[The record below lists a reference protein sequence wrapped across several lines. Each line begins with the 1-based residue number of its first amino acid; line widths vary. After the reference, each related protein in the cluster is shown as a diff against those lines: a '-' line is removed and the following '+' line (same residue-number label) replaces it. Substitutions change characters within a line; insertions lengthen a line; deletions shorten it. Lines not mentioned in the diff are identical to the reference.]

1 MNTVEP
7 LQENGTSLICVGA
20 SQALAAP
27 VRHLVAEVKPLFF
40 HQDLEA
46 LQCPAEKDNVPNT
59 HKRAAKKISNS
70 FIYPLFETKSTQH
83 KGSSLNNIKTY
94 VLINCVE

>member
-59 HKRAAKKISNS
+59 HKRAAKKFRILSSTLCSRQRARN
-70 FIYPLFETKSTQH
+70 TKGPVST
-83 KGSSLNNIKTY
+83 T
-94 VLINCVE
+94 

>member
-7 LQENGTSLICVGA
+7 LKENGTSLVCVGA

-27 VRHLVAEVKPLFF
+27 VLHLVAEVKPLFF

-46 LQCPAEKDNVPNT
+46 LQCPAVKDNVTNT
-59 HKRAAKKISNS
+59 LKRAAKT
-70 FIYPLFETKSTQH
+70 FRFL
-83 KGSSLNNIKTY
+83 
-94 VLINCVE
+94 

>member
-7 LQENGTSLICVGA
+7 LKENGTSLVCVGA

-40 HQDLEA
+40 HQNLEA
-46 LQCPAEKDNVPNT
+46 LKCPALVAGNMNEFWKTRD
-59 HKRAAKKISNS
+59 KGAKS
-70 FIYPLFETKSTQH
+70 
-83 KGSSLNNIKTY
+83 G
-94 VLINCVE
+94 